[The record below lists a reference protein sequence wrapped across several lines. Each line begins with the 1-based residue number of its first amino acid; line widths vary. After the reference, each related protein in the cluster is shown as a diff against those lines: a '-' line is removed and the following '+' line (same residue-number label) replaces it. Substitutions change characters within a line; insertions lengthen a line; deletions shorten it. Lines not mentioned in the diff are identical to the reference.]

1 MIAAFGL
8 PVLALAP
15 LTHTLWVAFA
25 GGALLLLGVY
35 RWAFEPFEV

>member
-1 MIAAFGL
+1 MIAALGL

-15 LTHTLWVAFA
+15 LTHTLWVAYVGA
-25 GGALLLLGVY
+25 ALLILGVY